1 MSLQPFNVPQL
12 QDSGLGASA
21 NLLGSLVNS
30 QTNLI
35 NAKKERRKDIL
46 ATLIGGGANIG
57 NQLLENKQRD
67 QTNDVNLE
75 IAKQKQPS
83 RFLQQANSYATLA
96 KAAGDAGN
104 FAQQEQFN
112 KLALTFGEAAAGGGG
127 SLIGGSSANLNLP
140 AASGG
145 GFNMPSSDTDAT
157 AQPMQPAQST
167 EKPNDTY
174 SISPKPASNF
184 PTGVNFS
191 TQQAAGKAT
200 QAQAEAQTATA
211 KFSLGEGLGNVLNAP
226 DKAKI
231 QGIGSTEFKGV
242 RLNPELKSMMK
253 NRAEELKITTS
264 SDDYAKRIAK
274 LEKGFDDAST
284 LLNAAN
290 SMNRIISSSP
300 REGLGAGLAST
311 GRLITGAAGK
321 ATPIRAMYGKEG
333 KDALAAEDTLQG
345 FVSSIKNTVGESG
358 VLSQQDTVRLQG
370 LLPKFSEDP
379 YTVNKKTKQLVYA
392 SLIPLMKTSLSLGND
407 FMFNK
412 LQDRFIELTG
422 QSYDGHSSPED
433 YYNNISNTGFNKTVE
448 SKTGKATM
456 GQPAVTKSV
465 TAKPVATSKRNQ
477 EALKYLDL

>member
-290 SMNRIISSSP
+290 SMNRIISY
-300 REGLGAGLAST
+300 AHN
-311 GRLITGAAGK
+311 
-321 ATPIRAMYGKEG
+321 
-333 KDALAAEDTLQG
+333 
-345 FVSSIKNTVGESG
+345 IKY
-358 VLSQQDTVRLQG
+358 
-370 LLPKFSEDP
+370 F
-379 YTVNKKTKQLVYA
+379 
-392 SLIPLMKTSLSLGND
+392 
-407 FMFNK
+407 F
-412 LQDRFIELTG
+412 
-422 QSYDGHSSPED
+422 
-433 YYNNISNTGFNKTVE
+433 
-448 SKTGKATM
+448 
-456 GQPAVTKSV
+456 
-465 TAKPVATSKRNQ
+465 
-477 EALKYLDL
+477 